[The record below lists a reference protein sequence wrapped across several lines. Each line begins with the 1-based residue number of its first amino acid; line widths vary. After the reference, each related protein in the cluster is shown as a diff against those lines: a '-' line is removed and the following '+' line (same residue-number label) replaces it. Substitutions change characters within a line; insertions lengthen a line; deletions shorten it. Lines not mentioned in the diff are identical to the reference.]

1 MSDDMNDGFKSLKD
15 IKAPAPSEAARQRAL
30 AAGRMAFEAA
40 KTENVKN
47 SSSMTQGVR
56 QASRLSSIITSLKG
70 KSIMDMRL
78 PIGTA
83 AIALLLLP
91 LGYQLYNSTSMSPAD
106 RPLVD
111 TGLTQVVPPTNVVPK
126 TDDAETT
133 VANTT
138 PATDAAKPSADIDA
152 SAPKLEETQQ
162 AQVAVEPAPAD
173 PRLQA
178 PAELNDMTAP
188 TSVAGADKPVA
199 DEDLASKTATAPTSP
214 EPLAQSTMANQ
225 GVMAQTESGL
235 AGEVDREMAPLPPPS
250 VVGGTVSG
258 RMQDNATAAGM
269 VAPQGDFMVMPA
281 PMPSQMAIATQP
293 SGDEFT
299 AFDESPL
306 KVVKDEPVSTFSID
320 VDTASYSYVRSMLDD
335 GYLPEPDA
343 VRLEELI
350 NYFPYDYA
358 PAESAQVP
366 FKPSMAVFPTPWNP
380 KTQLLHIGI
389 KGYVPPAGEDKP
401 SNLVFL
407 IDTSGSMD
415 EPNKLPLLK
424 RAFGLLVDQLSA
436 NDTVSIVTYAGSA
449 GVVLEPTKAN
459 DKSKILAALDN
470 LMAGGSTAGA
480 EGIEL
485 AYRLAEQA
493 KVSDG
498 TNRVILATDG
508 DFNVGIADPEELENF
523 IKEKRE
529 GGVTLSVLGFG
540 RGNLDDAT
548 MQALAQNGNGN
559 ANYIDNFREAQKVLV
574 EEGGSTLDMIAKD
587 VKIQVEFNP
596 AVVSEY
602 RLIGYETR
610 ALNREDFNNDTVD
623 AGDIGAGHTVTAIY
637 EITPVGSGAELV
649 DPLRYGTE
657 ATPATP
663 PAGEAAPAGGGAEIA
678 FLKMR
683 YKLPN
688 EKVSQLLEVPVTPSV
703 VYGDIDA
710 VSPDMKFAAAVAA
723 FGQKLKGSKYAA
735 GMSWSDIA
743 MLAQTGRGTDESGYR
758 AEFMGLIKTASL
770 LKPDAATAPCDTTA
784 TGETCE

>member
-1 MSDDMNDGFKSLKD
+1 MSNDMNDGFKALKD
-15 IKAPAPSEAARQRAL
+15 IKAPAPSDAAKKRAL
-30 AAGRMAFEAA
+30 AASMMAFEAA
-40 KTENVKN
+40 KTETAKN
-47 SSSMTQGVR
+47 TSTATQGVR
-56 QASRLSSIITSLKG
+56 RPSRLSSIITSLKG

-91 LGYQLYNSTSMSPAD
+91 LGYQLYNSTAMSPAD
-106 RPLVD
+106 RVPVD
-111 TGLTQVVPPTNVVPK
+111 TNPVADAVPKLTPPPTTLPTETNPVATKQPNDER
-126 TDDAETT
+126 TDTPAELTT
-133 VANTT
+133 TAPVAQT
-138 PATDAAKPSADIDA
+138 PATPTAAPKAEAVPAKPPMVQPEPMAQDSAA
-152 SAPKLEETQQ
+152 SGQ
-162 AQVAVEPAPAD
+162 A
-173 PRLQA
+173 
-178 PAELNDMTAP
+178 NM
-188 TSVAGADKPVA
+188 
-199 DEDLASKTATAPTSP
+199 LAS
-214 EPLAQSTMANQ
+214 EN
-225 GVMAQTESGL
+225 
-235 AGEVDREMAPLPPPS
+235 EMAPPPAS
-250 VVGGTVSG
+250 VVGGSLS
-258 RMQDNATAAGM
+258 RMQTRAAPSAGI
-269 VAPQGDFMVMPA
+269 VAPEGDFYAMPA
-281 PMPSQMAIATQP
+281 QIATEP

-299 AFDESPL
+299 QFDESRL
-306 KVVKDEPVSTFSID
+306 KVVADEPVSTFSID

-335 GYLPEPDA
+335 GYVPEPDA

-358 PAESAQVP
+358 PADSAAVP
-366 FKPSMAVFPTPWNP
+366 FKPTMAVFHTPWNP

-424 RAFGLLVDQLSA
+424 RAFALLVDQLSA
-436 NDTVSIVTYAGSA
+436 KDTVSIVAYAGSA
-449 GVVLEPTKAN
+449 GVVLEPTKAD
-459 DKSKILAALDN
+459 DKAKILAALDN
-470 LMAGGSTAGA
+470 LAAGGSTAGA

-485 AYRLAEQA
+485 AYQLAEQA
-493 KVSDG
+493 KVTDG

-508 DFNVGIADPEELENF
+508 DFNVGIDNPDDLETF
-523 IKEKRE
+523 IKSKRDK
-529 GGVTLSVLGFG
+529 GVTLSVLGFG

-559 ANYIDNFREAQKVLV
+559 AAYIDNFREAQKVLV

-596 AVVSEY
+596 AMVSEY

-637 EITPVGSGAELV
+637 EITPAGSGANLV
-649 DPLRYGTE
+649 DPLRYDTQPAADPAAV
-657 ATPATP
+657 ATTN
-663 PAGEAAPAGGGAEIA
+663 APTEIA

-688 EKVSQLLEVPVTPSV
+688 EDVSQLLEVPVTPSV
-703 VYGDIDA
+703 VYGNIDA

-723 FGQKLKGSKYAA
+723 FGQKLKGSNY
-735 GMSWSDIA
+735 GGSMSWSDIA
-743 MLAQTGRGTDESGYR
+743 MLAQTGRGADASGYR

-770 LKPDAATAPCDTTA
+770 LKPDTA
-784 TGETCE
+784 TQAKPDAPAAP